1 MQIGIVLML
10 ANKIRKIL
18 LGLILVLLAVS
29 AFNLIKLLNKEALP
43 IETLKAMS
51 KNVDIEIKNFE
62 VTHETLG
69 KKDWKIKAKSAQI
82 KNKENTII
90 LTDVNVILNADQDR
104 RSTISADSGTINQE
118 TNDIQLEG
126 NVKFKADADS
136 FFDRFQK
143 PDGPTRKPDNL

>member
-1 MQIGIVLML
+1 ML

-18 LGLILVLLAVS
+18 LGLILLLLAVS

-69 KKDWKIKAKSAQI
+69 RKDWEIKAKSAQI

-143 PDGPTRKPDNL
+143 PDGPTQKTDNP